1 MTSKL
6 SSDSFDIKK
15 ALEEEGVY
23 AYGFGHIA
31 KAAMFDR
38 DLSCVAKGIYA
49 YFCSFTNARNTA
61 YPKLSTILNDL
72 NIDKKTYYKH
82 FEQLVVNGYITVKKS
97 EKYKKK
103 NVYIINEY
111 VKKVNCELAEDEES
125 ESVLIVDGIKAHG
138 YGTVPKLAMID
149 KRLTIKAKA
158 LMAFLLSLTG
168 AGKRAFPRRDAICMK
183 LAVNKNTYTSM
194 MNELIRYGYI
204 KVTQRRTR
212 HGNFSINDY
221 HFEVNPVEIEE
232 LIVLESSDVDNSA
245 IVENNVE
252 SCGKENSAL
261 QKNEIST
268 SFNNAK
274 NGLNSGFSPCPKNSP
289 LFKNG
294 LNSGFS
300 PCPKNSP
307 LFEDH
312 RVPKIP
318 PLPCPKNSPPNINSN
333 NITTIQ
339 STSIHHPSNK
349 VIDYNLPKGK
359 ELIDTVHSISHYEEY
374 EKYSDMY
381 SHKHCKVVELLVNIF
396 SSDHIIHKT
405 ERYAASFLWR
415 RFVFIL
421 NNKYGDYSPCNDFI
435 FDIINYY
442 EECIS
447 MYNIEYPIKYLRTLI
462 IDKIFSDYDDC
473 IFPSSY

>member
-1 MTSKL
+1 MASKL

-49 YFCSFTNARNTA
+49 YFCSYTNAKNTA
-61 YPKLSTILNDL
+61 YPKLSTILTDL

-82 FEQLVVNGYITVKKS
+82 FEQLVENGYITVKKS

-103 NVYIINEY
+103 NVYTINEY

-183 LAVNKNTYTSM
+183 LSVNKNTYTSM

-252 SCGKENSAL
+252 NCGKEEISI
-261 QKNEIST
+261 QENEFST

-289 LFKNG
+289 LF
-294 LNSGFS
+294 
-300 PCPKNSP
+300 
-307 LFEDH
+307 EEH

-333 NITTIQ
+333 NISNNL

-349 VIDYNLPKGK
+349 VIESLPIDRNELKRELHRLSRYEYYLSYSDNYARRHCRVIDIMEHLFSEKIIFHKDEIIESNVLWLYLVHLLNNDYN
-359 ELIDTVHSISHYEEY
+359 
-374 EKYSDMY
+374 SDAP
-381 SHKHCKVVELLVNIF
+381 LT
-396 SSDHIIHKT
+396 D
-405 ERYAASFLWR
+405 
-415 RFVFIL
+415 FVCDIL
-421 NNKYGDYSPCNDFI
+421 TY
-435 FDIINYY
+435 FDQ
-442 EECIS
+442 CDS
-447 MYNIEYPIKYLRTLI
+447 MYNIASPSKYLRTII
-462 IDKIFSDYDDC
+462 IDRIITNYDEKIFFYEREV
-473 IFPSSY
+473 